1 MIFCAYERS
10 LMSDASSEYSRLP
23 NLRDL
28 TIETRRALVSDAAGL
43 SQAARVNLAGENSLQ
58 EHIADGMIE
67 NVIGKF
73 ELPLGVATNFKI
85 NNRDYLI
92 PMAVEEPSV
101 VAAASHMAKLAR
113 NCGGFHANAGRPVM
127 RAQIQIL
134 DLSDPAEALEKIQNH
149 ADQLIAAAND
159 CDPVLVSLGG
169 GCFEIEGHL
178 FRDTPIGNMLV
189 LHLLVDVRDAM
200 GANTVNTMAEKLAP
214 LWVWRKT

>member
-1 MIFCAYERS
+1 
-10 LMSDASSEYSRLP
+10 MSDASSEYSRLP

-101 VAAASHMAKLAR
+101 VAALAYGQISPQLWGVSCQCR
-113 NCGGFHANAGRPVM
+113 TTGYARANSDLGSFRPNRSTGKNPKPCRPIDCRRERLRSCLGF
-127 RAQIQIL
+127 
-134 DLSDPAEALEKIQNH
+134 LEW
-149 ADQLIAAAND
+149 
-159 CDPVLVSLGG
+159 G
-169 GCFEIEGHL
+169 L
-178 FRDTPIGNMLV
+178 F
-189 LHLLVDVRDAM
+189 
-200 GANTVNTMAEKLAP
+200 
-214 LWVWRKT
+214 